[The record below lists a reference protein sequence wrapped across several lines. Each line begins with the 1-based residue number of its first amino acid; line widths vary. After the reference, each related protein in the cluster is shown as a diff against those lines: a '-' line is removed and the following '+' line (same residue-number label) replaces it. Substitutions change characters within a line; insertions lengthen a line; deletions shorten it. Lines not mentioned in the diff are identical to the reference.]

1 MTPQQ
6 RLRVNARSSPAE
18 LAVIASRGRWLISP
32 HLFRLA
38 RLLKAVERGELA
50 RLIVTMPPRHG
61 KSELI
66 SHYFPPW
73 FLGRNPDARVILA
86 SYEHNF
92 AASWGAKARD
102 VLTEY
107 GAELFGVTVRRDR
120 SAADEWQ
127 LAGHE
132 GGMVCAGVGG
142 PITGRGADL
151 LVLDDPVKNWQEAHS
166 SLIRERAWDWW
177 RSTAYTRLEPGGRA
191 VVVMTRWHEDDLGG
205 RIVADAKAGGEA
217 WTVLN
222 LPALAE
228 EGDSLGRAPNEALW
242 PERFPSDQL
251 ERIHRQVGGYVWDSL
266 YQGRPAAP
274 EGALFKTSWFPRRN
288 LPGVMK
294 WIAQAWDTAV
304 KAGESNDYSAC
315 VTVGMGDDGLLHVLD
330 VWRARLEAP
339 ELKAA
344 IKRKAEEWRPGWVA
358 IEDASVATAVIQ
370 MIVREERIPVVPVKC
385 DRDKVTRAHGVT
397 PYCEQGKV
405 VFPANGAVW
414 LPDFEDEMRSFP
426 HGAHDDQVDAFV
438 HVLTRALGG
447 GEVKFWGMGGPS
459 ENRPGALRW

>member
-1 MTPQQ
+1 M
-6 RLRVNARSSPAE
+6 SPAN
-18 LAVIASRGRWLISP
+18 LAEWATAGQWRRAKHLTLLNEKLLDIHLGRLK
-32 HLFRLA
+32 
-38 RLLKAVERGELA
+38 RLL
-50 RLIVTMPPRHG
+50 VTMPPRHG
-61 KSELI
+61 KSSAI
-66 SHYFPPW
+66 SQFFPAW
-73 FLGRNPDARVILA
+73 FIGRDPSRKVILA

-102 VLTEY
+102 VL
-107 GAELFGVTVRRDR
+107 AEFGMQVFGVRLRADR
-120 SAADEWQ
+120 SARDDWQ
-127 LAGHE
+127 IDGHE

-142 PITGRGADL
+142 AVTGRGASC
-151 LVLDDPVKNWQEAHS
+151 LVIDDPVKNAEEANS
-166 SLIRERAWDWW
+166 KTYRERAWDWF
-177 RSTAYTRLEPGGRA
+177 RSTAYTRLEPGGA
-191 VVVMTRWHEDDLGG
+191 IVIVQTRWHEDDLAG
-205 RIVADAKAGGEA
+205 RIRSEA
-217 WTVLN
+217 EEPWTVLN

-228 EGDSLGRAPNEALW
+228 EGDSLGRAPGEGLW
-242 PERFPSDQL
+242 PERFPVVDL
-251 ERIHRQVGGYVWDSL
+251 ERIHAQIGSYWFDSL

-274 EGALFKTSWFPRRN
+274 EGALFKTAWFPRRN
-288 LPGVMK
+288 LPAAMK

-358 IEDASVATAVIQ
+358 IEDSSVATALIQ
-370 MIVREERIPVVPVKC
+370 MIVREEHIPVVPMKC

-414 LPDFEDEMRSFP
+414 LADFEDEMRSFP